1 MHFIADKK
9 LFHRAIMMS
18 GSDLCEWSTVD
29 HIYDTDAR
37 EYTKALGRQVSLDSF
52 VKLNAI
58 RVKNLSGSNCCA
70 IFNHYVMTNTI
81 TFAGWL

>member
-1 MHFIADKK
+1 MNFIADKK

-37 EYTKALGRQVSLDSF
+37 EYTKALGRQVNLDSF
-52 VKLNAI
+52 VKL
-58 RVKNLSGSNCCA
+58 K
-70 IFNHYVMTNTI
+70 
-81 TFAGWL
+81 TFRGQFT